1 MSRLEDLI
9 DLIQTT
15 NEVYFITAPGR
26 VRTAFIL
33 VDDIIELALKT
44 FLQEKALEQRE
55 QCQQVLEAAGLV
67 TSNGHRSALR
77 RYFAEEIDIN
87 DLGNALGRGAAGVPL
102 LQAEFANFP
111 LVRHWSANKPDARNT
126 FDNVIDEVKAF
137 FPPQPDGSQHPA
149 IALLDDALHRH
160 QLRNK
165 FYHDHQ
171 QSGLTIDDDKCLR
184 SLCGMF
190 DLMEHLFPGTPTKD
204 SFEFLVRSNKVVR
217 CQIGVLR
224 LKLAAQG
231 SPGLEEPYIRA
242 LKQFNNEHKVVYES
256 KNYEHSVLHTISDRF
271 FNAVR
276 SHVSAE
282 VLALEGKLAKKQR
295 EIDDYKR
302 PETKAKHMPEL
313 EDIQRQLDLMR
324 AHLQQIE
331 QLLQ

>member
-1 MSRLEDLI
+1 MSRLDDLI

-55 QCQQVLEAAGLV
+55 QCQQALETARLV
-67 TSNGHRSALR
+67 TSSGHRSALR
-77 RYFAEEIDIN
+77 RYFTEEIN
-87 DLGNALGRGAAGVPL
+87 RRSLGQSLGVSRNRSRSRLLTRILRNYPL
-102 LQAEFANFP
+102 IQ
-111 LVRHWSANKPDARNT
+111 HWSANQPDNFRNYYQ
-126 FDNVIDEVKAF
+126 VAEEVKQF
-137 FPPQPDGSQHPA
+137 FPSGD
-149 IALLDDALHRH
+149 IAHSLLDDAFDRH
-160 QLRNK
+160 KLRNK

-184 SLCGMF
+184 ALCGMF

-204 SFEFLVRSNKVVR
+204 SFEFLARSNQVVR

-224 LKLAAQG
+224 LKMAAHG
-231 SPGLEEPYIRA
+231 SPGVEEPYIRA

-276 SHVSAE
+276 SHVNAE
-282 VLALEGKLAKKQR
+282 VLALERKLAKKQQD
-295 EIDDYKR
+295 IDGYKR
-302 PETKAKHMPEL
+302 PETKAKHIPEL

-324 AHLQQIE
+324 NHLQRIE
-331 QLLQ
+331 QMLQ

>member
-1 MSRLEDLI
+1 MSRLDDLI

-55 QCQQVLEAAGLV
+55 QCQQALESAGWV
-67 TSNGHRSALR
+67 TSSGHRAALR

-87 DLGNALGRGAAGVPL
+87 KLSNDLGRGAAGVAL
-102 LQAEFANFP
+102 LQTEFARFP
-111 LVRHWSANKPDARNT
+111 LIQHWSANKPDARNT
-126 FDNVIDEVKAF
+126 FDSVIDEVKPF
-137 FPPQPDGSQHPA
+137 FSPLPDGSPHPA

-184 SLCGMF
+184 ALCGMF
-190 DLMEHLFPGTPTKD
+190 DLMEQLFPDWLARIQAYNT
-204 SFEFLVRSNKVVR
+204 VR

-224 LKLAAQG
+224 LKKAALGGQQ
-231 SPGLEEPYIRA
+231 EVVEPYNNA
-242 LKQFNNEHKVVYES
+242 LEQLRHNHRYDIEHRSV
-256 KNYEHSVLHTISDRF
+256 EHSLVHTVSDRF
-271 FNAVR
+271 FRALREQFSNKI
-276 SHVSAE
+276 AE
-282 VLALEGKLAKKQR
+282 LQHRINEIENMSRPQRRHWDERADKQR
-295 EIDDYKR
+295 
-302 PETKAKHMPEL
+302 L
-313 EDIQRQLDLMR
+313 LDI
-324 AHLQQIE
+324 LQQ
-331 QLLQ
+331 QLNEINALLGTP

>member
-1 MSRLEDLI
+1 MP
-9 DLIQTT
+9 
-15 NEVYFITAPGR
+15 A
-26 VRTAFIL
+26 
-33 VDDIIELALKT
+33 ALSDRIRSLLDSPV
-44 FLQEKALEQRE
+44 FV
-55 QCQQVLEAAGLV
+55 VLG
-67 TSNGHRSALR
+67 T
-77 RYFAEEIDIN
+77 I
-87 DLGNALGRGAAGVPL
+87 
-102 LQAEFANFP
+102 
-111 LVRHWSANKPDARNT
+111 
-126 FDNVIDEVKAF
+126 
-137 FPPQPDGSQHPA
+137 QPDGSPHPV

-165 FYHDHQ
+165 FYHDHHH
-171 QSGLTIDDDKCLR
+171 SGLTIDDDKCLR
-184 SLCGMF
+184 ALCGMF
-190 DLMEHLFPGTPTKD
+190 DLMEYLFPGTPTKD

-295 EIDDYKR
+295 EIDGYKR

>member
-1 MSRLEDLI
+1 MSRLDDLL

-44 FLQEKALEQRE
+44 FLQEKALEQRDL
-55 QCQQVLEAAGLV
+55 CQQALETAGLV

-87 DLGNALGRGAAGVPL
+87 DLSNALGRGAAGVPL

-111 LVRHWSANKPDARNT
+111 LIRHWSANKPDARNT
-126 FDNVIDEVKAF
+126 FDSVIGEVKPF
-137 FPPQPDGSQHPA
+137 FSPLPDGSPHPA

-184 SLCGMF
+184 ALCGMF
-190 DLMEHLFPGTPTKD
+190 DLMEHLFPDWLAHVQANNT
-204 SFEFLVRSNKVVR
+204 VR

-224 LKLAAQG
+224 LKRAAFGGQR
-231 SPGLEEPYIRA
+231 EVVEPYDNA
-242 LKQFNNEHKVVYES
+242 LEQLKRNHRYDIERRSV
-256 KNYEHSVLHTISDRF
+256 EHSLVHTVSDRF
-271 FNAVR
+271 FRALREQFKNKIAELRNRIIQIDNMSRPQRKHHDER
-276 SHVSAE
+276 SD
-282 VLALEGKLAKKQR
+282 KQR
-295 EIDDYKR
+295 
-302 PETKAKHMPEL
+302 L
-313 EDIQRQLDLMR
+313 VDILQQQLDE
-324 AHLQQIE
+324 IND
-331 QLLQ
+331 LLGAP